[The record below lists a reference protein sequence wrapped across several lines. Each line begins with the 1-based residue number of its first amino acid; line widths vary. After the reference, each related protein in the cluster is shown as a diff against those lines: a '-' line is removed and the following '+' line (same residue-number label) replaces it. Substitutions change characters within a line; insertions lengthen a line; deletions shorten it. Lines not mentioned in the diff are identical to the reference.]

1 VQLHAPYRWA
11 FVIAVRTSSEDS
23 DFLLLKTGDLGA
35 VKRLARSPGDTGV
48 TIEVSE
54 GLKRRR
60 KPEKVGVAST
70 I

>member
-1 VQLHAPYRWA
+1 
-11 FVIAVRTSSEDS
+11 
-23 DFLLLKTGDLGA
+23 LLLKTGDLGA